1 MTILQLHMEQFK
13 EASFP
18 VPGMKKNFQIELIVN
33 LKILSIYLYIN
44 IVEFPPLKKRGLRF

>member
-1 MTILQLHMEQFK
+1 MAILQLHMEQFK